1 MSKLLEQLEALWLM
15 HKFLFYTLPEF
26 LGATLA
32 ILTMILTYMNINPL
46 ELF

>member
-1 MSKLLEQLEALWLM
+1 MLR
-15 HKFLFYTLPEF
+15 KFLFYTLPEF

-32 ILTMILTYMNINPL
+32 ILIIILTYMNINPL